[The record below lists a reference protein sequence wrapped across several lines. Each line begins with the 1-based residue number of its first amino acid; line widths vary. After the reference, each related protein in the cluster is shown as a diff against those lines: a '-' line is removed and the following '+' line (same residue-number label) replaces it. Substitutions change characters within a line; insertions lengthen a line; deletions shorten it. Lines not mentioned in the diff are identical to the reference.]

1 MMRARGIVLAST
13 AAALGCALLSNA
25 ALAEPVAEALV
36 IEDVTVVSP
45 ERSEPLA
52 HANVLVRDGRIA
64 EVSAGPLTA
73 ARTIDGRGKFLVPG
87 LIDSHVHLGE
97 VPGMTPAQAD
107 AHPELVRAARAQE
120 PRSYLYFGFTTV
132 VDLFGDAERA
142 ARWRAARDRPDVAF
156 CGGVPIANGYPMV
169 YAPDEVRFRLARY
182 FLYDPRQ
189 ADRIPDDIDPAEHTP
204 EAVVRRMAADGAVCV
219 KTFHETGFGGIRDL
233 PTPTLEMARALVA
246 AAHER
251 GMPVLMHANSV
262 AAQRFALDAGVDVI
276 AHGLW
281 NGFRVTDDGFSDGV
295 DRVLEQISASGIGW
309 QPTMQVLPGLGDLFD
324 DTFLD
329 RPAVRHAYPQALID
343 WYRTPEG
350 RWFRDEIASELDGT
364 DGRRVFTPGIEALRR
379 VVPVVAR
386 GDATLLFGSDTP
398 SAPTYANPP
407 GLNGRLEMQRWIDA
421 GITEAQL
428 FRAMTLDNAR
438 AFRLDERI
446 GSIEAGKIA
455 HLLLLGANPLE
466 DASAWDTIETVILAG
481 RPIARETMS
490 ATRNPDP

>member
-1 MMRARGIVLAST
+1 MSCARGIVR
-13 AAALGCALLSNA
+13 AAALACTFLAGA
-25 ALAEPVAEALV
+25 AFAEPPPRELV

-45 ERSEPLA
+45 ERGEPLA

-64 EVSAGPLTA
+64 AVSTRPLEA
-73 ARTIDGRGKFLVPG
+73 SHTIDGRGRFLVPG

-97 VPGMTPAQAD
+97 APGVTPLQAE

-132 VDLFGDAERA
+132 VDLISDPERT
-142 ARWRAARDRPDVAF
+142 ARWRAAPDRPDVVS
-156 CGGVPIANGYPMV
+156 CGAAPIANGYPMAWV
-169 YAPDEVRFRLARY
+169 PEDLRFRLARY

-219 KTFHETGFGGIRDL
+219 KTFHETGFGGLHDL

-262 AAQRFALDAGVDVI
+262 AAQRFALEAGADVI

-281 NGFRVTDDGFSDGV
+281 NGFEVDGDGFSNGADGV
-295 DRVLEQISASGIGW
+295 LEAISAKGIGW
-309 QPTMQVLPGLGDLFD
+309 QPTMQVLQGLSDLFD
-324 DTFLD
+324 ETFLD

-350 RWFRDEIASELDGT
+350 RWFHDEIASGLGGA
-364 DGRRVFTPGIEALRR
+364 DGRAVFASVLERIRA

-421 GITEAQL
+421 GITEARL
-428 FRAMTLDNAR
+428 FRALTLDNAR
-438 AFRLDERI
+438 TFGLDERI
-446 GSIEAGKIA
+446 GSIEAGKVA
-455 HLLLLGANPLE
+455 HLLLLRANPLE
-466 DASAWDTIETVILAG
+466 DVSAWDTIETVILAG
-481 RPIARETMS
+481 RPIARETLS
-490 ATRNPDP
+490 ATRAPRP